1 MKNIFI
7 ITVLLVSGV
16 FFTQNL
22 HAQPVEAPSHAEIIN
37 LDFGI
42 HNGQSIE
49 ELDANGVKLT
59 SAQLS
64 QAGTIAFPFSAYTI
78 IEENITAS
86 DHSPWL
92 RLVFDNVY
100 LGDYSYVVITSDFD
114 QDQQFFN
121 NITIAE
127 WSNHSAYFKGESVT
141 VQLFVAPG
149 DENITLEIPALIV
162 GEFMGGQPIPLS
174 LCGADNRV
182 SSGYPHVDGRLMS
195 FGCTGWISA
204 AGYYLTAGHCE
215 VLLSASTIM
224 EFDVP
229 ASLCDGT
236 TQPAAVQDQYPVIHT
251 TSTGQNSGVGDDWGI
266 YDCGSNSN
274 TGLTPAEAR
283 RAFYHLSKSINNP
296 PSIFIRGFGTDETP
310 TGCTGW
316 RNSDSQTLQYQTG
329 PSLGENIT
337 SSNDIDWEY
346 TTDTEGGNSGS
357 AVLASGVSG
366 VNFHSLGIHTH
377 GGCNPPSSGNHGTS
391 FEANDTEI
399 GMNSFWQSQVE
410 YVDVDHHLSST
421 IGSSVLPHYSLQNAL
436 NQANAGHGPGVSALE
451 LILVAG
457 SNNGSDGVYTEA
469 VSYSGATN
477 GVVIRRT
484 VGAVKIGPAAS
495 DNISVANSDNQGE
508 SN

>member
-1 MKNIFI
+1 
-7 ITVLLVSGV
+7 VVSGRGLV
-16 FFTQNL
+16 VGGC
-22 HAQPVEAPSHAEIIN
+22 AQDAVQPS
-37 LDFGI
+37 
-42 HNGQSIE
+42 GQ
-49 ELDANGVKLT
+49 
-59 SAQLS
+59 
-64 QAGTIAFPFSAYTI
+64 
-78 IEENITAS
+78 
-86 DHSPWL
+86 H
-92 RLVFDNVY
+92 RL
-100 LGDYSYVVITSDFD
+100 VITSDYD

-121 NITIAE
+121 NNTIAE
-127 WSNHSAYFKGESVT
+127 WSYHSAYFKGESVN

-149 DENITLEIPALIV
+149 DENITLEVPALIV
-162 GEFMGGQPIPLS
+162 GDFMGGEPIPLS
-174 LCGADNRV
+174 LCGSDDRIT
-182 SSGYPHVDGRLMS
+182 SGYPHVDGRLMS
-195 FGCTGWISA
+195 FGCTGWITA

-215 VLLSASTIM
+215 VLIGASTIM

-236 TQPAAVQDQYPVIHT
+236 TQPAAVNDQYPVISA
-251 TSTGQNSGVGDDWGI
+251 TSTGQNAGVGDDWGI

-283 RAFYHLSKSINNP
+283 RAYYHLSKSLAP

-316 RNSDSQTLQYQTG
+316 RNADSQTLQYQTG
-329 PSLGENIT
+329 PSLGENIN
-337 SSNDIDWEY
+337 SADDIDWEY

-357 AVLASGVSG
+357 GVLASGVSG
-366 VNFHSLGIHTH
+366 VNFHSVGIHTH

-391 FEANDTEI
+391 FEANDTET
-399 GMNSFWQSQVE
+399 GMNTFWQTQVE

-421 IGSSVLPHYSLQNAL
+421 TGTSVLPHYSMQNAL
-436 NQANAGHGPGVSALE
+436 NQANAGHGPSVSALE

-457 SNNGSDGVYTEA
+457 ANFGSGGVYTES

-484 VGAVKIGPAAS
+484 VGAVKIGPAAA
-495 DNISVANSDNQGE
+495 DNVAATISGNHGE